1 MSTKEGGVGWR
12 EAEAPPPETE
22 SIVWSEDAGR
32 FQTPDGEA
40 FLEYVFKRRGDER
53 RTTIRVWR
61 ELGWRYK
68 K

>member
-1 MSTKEGGVGWR
+1 MSTKEGGAGWR

-40 FLEYVFKRRGDER
+40 FLEYHVPSPDNDKGNNLIFKWS
-53 RTTIRVWR
+53 T
-61 ELGWRYK
+61 LP
-68 K
+68 